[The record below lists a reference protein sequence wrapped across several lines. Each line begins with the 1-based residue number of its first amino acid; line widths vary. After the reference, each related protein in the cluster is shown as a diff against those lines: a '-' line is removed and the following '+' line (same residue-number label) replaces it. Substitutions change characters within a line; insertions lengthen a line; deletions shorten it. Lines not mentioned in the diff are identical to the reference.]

1 MAAVSALPD
10 LDLALCED
18 GGRLHVVQQGAIA
31 LLVMTLDLADH
42 AEAGCQLREAL
53 GLGRLGK
60 ACIHVRPLVVLALC
74 GRCEV
79 LGRAT
84 DAGQLLLV
92 VRRFEEQRRDL
103 LVALLL
109 CNGGK
114 VGVLVAGLR
123 FARKGGL
130 QVLFSLRSGI
140 LRRFCH
146 VDRLLC

>member
-1 MAAVSALPD
+1 MMA
-10 LDLALCED
+10 LDLS
-18 GGRLHVVQQGAIA
+18 
-31 LLVMTLDLADH
+31 DH

-53 GLGRLGK
+53 CLGCFGK

-84 DAGQLLLV
+84 DAGQLLEPQLGVLLLV

-114 VGVLVAGLR
+114 VGVLVARLR
-123 FARKGGL
+123 LARKGGL